1 MTFGLNNA
9 TSGLSSGTASAI
21 AGVSGTQR
29 SERNSS
35 GAGAPSFAQMLQQH
49 QSAAPA
55 PQPQKAPEQQAARTN
70 DQSAA
75 RLAERQAAE
84 RNANAR
90 QTEANQ
96 QASRDAAARA
106 EQSAADR
113 KARPE
118 PADGATTE
126 PAAEMTP
133 QAAGAKSAAKTP
145 EAERGRKSGSTD
157 KPDAAT
163 DKKAT
168 SADIDQKDD
177 ATKAAS
183 AQDPAATATPTPTSA
198 TARPVPLDA
207 AALAAQAAA
216 AASAENKPEAVD
228 ASSKPRVDIVANTGG
243 EAATAGEKLAATA
256 KEHATA
262 KAGDATSADAATAA
276 AGAKPEGGFAAAM
289 QAASGEHKPGGDSSR
304 NPGGEQPAAARVDA
318 AAGSMNIASLIG
330 ASNVAGVAAPTPDSP
345 PAAATQLPFSTPID
359 SPDFTRS
366 LGVQVSTLAADGI
379 QHAQLHMNPAETGPI
394 AIQITLDGT
403 QARVDFQ
410 ATNAATRDAI
420 SAGMPELAAALH
432 SAGLTLAGGGV
443 SEHGRGRSEAQDSQ
457 RQPGFGQRGV
467 SGVDGG
473 TSAAPPTVAR
483 QPRGAVD
490 LYA

>member
-126 PAAEMTP
+126 PAAETTP

-262 KAGDATSADAATAA
+262 KAGDATSADAAMAA